1 MIGVKGGGSNSNI
14 RKEKYCAKHHIAN
27 GCKISCS
34 LCGPNSPTTSHSAP
48 NQSPVVQPNNESTA
62 SSENV
67 RMLGTMFNFVWTIK
81 IVGLLVI
88 GSMVVVVVVVLT
100 LMTERRNTV
109 PRTTLIVCVKNHA
122 VFVDHI
128 LLLQVF
134 ALLLNPQ
141 LVNLK

>member
-1 MIGVKGGGSNSNI
+1 M
-14 RKEKYCAKHHIAN
+14 
-27 GCKISCS
+27 
-34 LCGPNSPTTSHSAP
+34 
-48 NQSPVVQPNNESTA
+48 
-62 SSENV
+62 

-81 IVGLLVI
+81 IVGLLVT
-88 GSMVVVVVVVLT
+88 GSMVVVVVLT